1 MTYVYQF
8 HICFHVQ
15 VPVKHSVLHVKALVG
30 AFNQQKALIGGC
42 PTGGLLCES
51 LWIVCSSSE
60 DMAGG
65 GTSVQV
71 VTSWWRLCVCHKC
84 DA

>member
-1 MTYVYQF
+1 MIYAAASTYR
-8 HICFHVQ
+8 VQ

-42 PTGGLLCES
+42 PDGGLLCES
-51 LWIVCSSSE
+51 LWIVCRSSE
-60 DMAGG
+60 DMAEG